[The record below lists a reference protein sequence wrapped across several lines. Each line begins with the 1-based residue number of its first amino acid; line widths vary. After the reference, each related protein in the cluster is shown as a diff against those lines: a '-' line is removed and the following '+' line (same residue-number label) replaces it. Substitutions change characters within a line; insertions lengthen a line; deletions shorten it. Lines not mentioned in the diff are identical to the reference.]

1 MVSGDE
7 ITIEEFRSSLPAR
20 QQKAFT
26 DEAFELIKDIG
37 SNLEFPEGE
46 FVKSI
51 LSYSGVLMTGR
62 YKTTDYIKAVEYCT
76 YISSGSSIIDAYRK
90 TFPDRALRRLEDG
103 RAEITSNSAAT
114 IFHKNALVQKIL
126 TQATIPMRLFFLKD
140 KYDAINVLA
149 TEMHTAQYSKDRI
162 SAADKLLVHLA
173 DPMEAKIELDIGVK
187 KDNVIDDYEKAM
199 KMMVEK
205 QREMIEQ
212 GADVKS
218 IANAKIVYREVEDA
232 EIVE

>member
-1 MVSGDE
+1 M
-7 ITIEEFRSSLPAR
+7 
-20 QQKAFT
+20 
-26 DEAFELIKDIG
+26 
-37 SNLEFPEGE
+37 
-46 FVKSI
+46 
-51 LSYSGVLMTGR
+51 
-62 YKTTDYIKAVEYCT
+62 
-76 YISSGSSIIDAYRK
+76 
-90 TFPDRALRRLEDG
+90 
-103 RAEITSNSAAT
+103 
-114 IFHKNALVQKIL
+114 
-126 TQATIPMRLFFLKD
+126 
-140 KYDAINVLA
+140 
-149 TEMHTAQYSKDRI
+149 
-162 SAADKLLVHLA
+162 LVHLA